1 MEIGI
6 AFVAGLIFG
15 IAWTDVFIKKDYDDE
30 FFLQNRRIKELEEAL
45 LDREIELG
53 YYKKK

>member
-6 AFVAGLIFG
+6 AFVVGLIFG

>member
-6 AFVAGLIFG
+6 AFVVGLIFG
-15 IAWTDVFIKKDYDDE
+15 IAWADVFIKKDYDEE
-30 FFLQNRRIKELEEAL
+30 FFRQNMKIKELEEAL

-53 YYKKK
+53 YYKEK

>member
-6 AFVAGLIFG
+6 AFVVGLIFG
-15 IAWTDVFIKKDYDDE
+15 IAWADVFIKKDYDDE

-53 YYKKK
+53 YYKEK

>member
-1 MEIGI
+1 MGIVI

-15 IAWTDVFIKKDYDDE
+15 IAWTDVFIKKDYDEE
-30 FFLQNRRIKELEEAL
+30 FFRQNMKIKELEEAL